1 MNFLRK
7 LTLLKFLYSFVVFT
21 YFVEIVVCFATT
33 GCSSSLAEDSLSE
46 LPAAKNLDSA
56 IFCKE
61 QDGGPR
67 VSGIKA
73 HTTSDQQKI
82 Q

>member
-1 MNFLRK
+1 MEY
-7 LTLLKFLYSFVVFT
+7 LYFVIFT

-56 IFCKE
+56 MFCEE

-67 VSGIKA
+67 VSANGA
-73 HTTSDQQKI
+73 HTTTHQRKTQ
-82 Q
+82 